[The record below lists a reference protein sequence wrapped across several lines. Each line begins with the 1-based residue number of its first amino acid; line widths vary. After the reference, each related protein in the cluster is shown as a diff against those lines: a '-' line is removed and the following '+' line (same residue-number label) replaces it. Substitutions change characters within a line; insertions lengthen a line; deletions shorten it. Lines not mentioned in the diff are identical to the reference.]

1 MTDSPDLGILI
12 ADRNLVVRSWN
23 RWLEQATGVSADVAV
38 GRPLA
43 ELAPDFDSRGFQ
55 ARFAETL
62 ASGAVHV
69 LSPTF
74 HRYLVPCSPRSP
86 SPYFAEMQQRVH
98 VGPLMDGPNI
108 EGMIVTIADVT
119 AQLDAERRLAARL
132 ASTDPAER
140 GAAAAEVA
148 DTRPEAALDSFA
160 PALGA
165 DDWRIRRTAARTF
178 AEAADRELLQSLVD
192 TLRHHHRSFSTLSSA
207 LKVLS
212 MSDVPMTA
220 PLVELLQDP
229 DPDLR
234 IQAALA
240 LGDQQDPAA
249 IEPLMRALGDNDAN
263 VRFHVIEALGR
274 LRASDAVDALAAIVE
289 SGDLYL
295 AYAAIDALAL
305 INDHRVAPQLAPLL
319 ATRDLRDAVATALG
333 MLGDDAA
340 VVPLV
345 ETLNAHSDTALTAA
359 GALAAIER
367 RDSRELGDGS
377 HIAEAVRAHLT
388 PDGERHLVEAV
399 EHASPEALAPLTRVL
414 GWLRSDSVAATLVH
428 LLSRPQ
434 ARDLAVEA
442 LEARGESVVDLLRSS
457 LDSDDPAVVL
467 AAVSTLGRIGSSRA
481 TAVLLPLLDDRTDV
495 AIAAAGALAR
505 IGDPDAFEPLLA
517 QAGHPHAAVRQ
528 AVVGALNALGHG
540 DMPER
545 IAALIESADPF
556 VRESAVRIAGYFGYD
571 TTVSALLARA
581 EDAEEAIRTAA
592 IEHLPFVD
600 DPRVFDT
607 AQKGLGDRSSRVR
620 AAAVRALAR
629 IDNHG
634 AHEALLWALRDA
646 DLWVRYYAAR
656 ALGERGARAAVPALV
671 SSACSD
677 AAPHVRIAAF
687 DALGLI
693 GDAEA
698 VPALLECV
706 DHEDEDVVAATLR
719 ALGALGAPEALPMLQ
734 RSARAEPVKIRLS
747 AIAGLGALGTEAA
760 VAALAWI
767 AGVDTDA
774 PVFESAIAT
783 LAEVATSGREG
794 AGLAVASLLELQAD
808 ARLAEAASS
817 ALGGIGAGRVGEVAH
832 GLRHPQADIRRRT
845 IDTLA
850 RMRTPDA
857 TKFLAQGLDD
867 EVAAVRET
875 AVLALTRLG
884 ARGLDARLQD
894 LAAHDPSKA
903 VRRAAADAAAR
914 LRRG

>member
-132 ASTDPAER
+132 ASPDPAER
-140 GAAAAEVA
+140 SAAAGEVA
-148 DTRPEAALDSFA
+148 EARPEAALDSFA

-165 DDWRIRRTAARTF
+165 DDWKIRRAAARTF
-178 AEAADRELLQSLVD
+178 AEAADRELLQALVD
-192 TLRHHHRSFSTLSSA
+192 ALRHHHRSFNTLSSA

-212 MSDVPMTA
+212 MSDLTMTS

-229 DPDLR
+229 DADLR

-240 LGDQQDPAA
+240 LGEQHDPAA
-249 IEPLMRALGDNDAN
+249 IDPLMRALDDSDAN
-263 VRFHVIEALGR
+263 VKFHVIEALGR

-295 AYAAIDALAL
+295 AYAAIDALAV
-305 INDHRVAPQLAPLL
+305 INDRRVAPQLAPLL
-319 ATRDLRDAVATALG
+319 ATPELRDAVATALG

-345 ETLNAHSDTALTAA
+345 ETVNAHADTALAAA

-367 RDSRELGDGS
+367 RDCRELGDS
-377 HIAEAVRAHLT
+377 THIAEAVRAHLI
-388 PDGERHLVEAV
+388 PDGERHLVDAV
-399 EHASPEALAPLTRVL
+399 EHAPPEMLAPLTRVL
-414 GWLRSDSVAATLVH
+414 GWLRSDTVAATLVH

-434 ARDLAVEA
+434 ARDLAIEA
-442 LEARGESVVDLLRSS
+442 LEGRGEPVVELLRPS
-457 LDSDDPAVVL
+457 LDSEDPAVVL
-467 AAVSTLGRIGSSRA
+467 AAVATLGRIGSSRA
-481 TAVLLPLLDDRTDV
+481 TAALLPLLEERTDV

-505 IGDPDAFEPLLA
+505 IGDPAAFEPLLA
-517 QAGHPHAAVRQ
+517 HAGHPHAAVRQ
-528 AVVGALNALGHG
+528 AVVGALNALGHA

-545 IAALIESADPF
+545 IATLIESADPF

-581 EDAEEAIRTAA
+581 EDAEEAIRAAA
-592 IEHLPFVD
+592 IEHLPFVE
-600 DPRVFDT
+600 DPRVFMT
-607 AQKGLGDRSSRVR
+607 AQRGLGDSSPRVR

-629 IDNHG
+629 LEDQG
-634 AHEALLWALRDA
+634 AHDALLWALRDA

-656 ALGERGARAAVPALV
+656 ALGERGARVAVPALIA
-671 SSACSD
+671 SACGD

-693 GDAEA
+693 GDTES
-698 VPALLECV
+698 VPTLLECA
-706 DHEDEDVVAATLR
+706 DNQDDDVAAAALR
-719 ALGALGAPEALPMLQ
+719 ALGMLGAPDALARLQ
-734 RSARAEPVKIRLS
+734 QSARAEPVKIRLS
-747 AIAGLGALGTEAA
+747 AVAGLAALGTEGA

-767 AGVDTDA
+767 AGVETDA
-774 PVFESAIAT
+774 PVFESAIAG
-783 LAEVATSGREG
+783 LAEIATSGREG

-817 ALGGIGAGRVGEVAH
+817 ALGGLGAGRLSGVAH
-832 GLRHPQADIRRRT
+832 GLRHPQADIRRKT
-845 IDTLA
+845 IETLA
-850 RMRTPDA
+850 RMRSADA
-857 TKFLAQGLDD
+857 TKLIGHALDD

-894 LAAHDPSKA
+894 LAANDPSKG